1 MKRLVLIDDG
11 RPHWEVVEGL
21 LGRANTLTRSLS
33 PLEAQKDLEK
43 EKPDLLILGDA
54 DLDLFAEVGKDL
66 AKLIISED
74 LSPGT
79 VIRAREGRNI
89 IKIGWPADEEVL
101 QELTRRLLLVPE
113 RKPCRKGLHITA
125 RKERRAFR
133 GESKDF
139 SLTGMAFRTAGTL
152 TSEEEITVA
161 FGLNGRGRDLCLEAQ
176 VVWSLPDCA
185 GARILYGARF
195 THLSPEDR
203 HSLERF
209 VWGIKR
215 PASGSIGGAPSR
227 MTPEEEVMFS

>member
-1 MKRLVLIDDG
+1 VKRLLFIADS
-11 RPHWEVVEGL
+11 RSHWEDVEGL
-21 LGRANTLTRSLS
+21 LGGANTHTRTLS
-33 PLEAQKDLEK
+33 PLEAHRDLKK

-66 AKLIISED
+66 AKLIISEN
-74 LSPGT
+74 LPPGT

-89 IKIGWPADEEVL
+89 VKIGWPADEEVL

-113 RKPCRKGLHITA
+113 RKPCRKGLRITA
-125 RKERRAFR
+125 RKERRTFR

-152 TSEEEITVA
+152 TAGEEIIVA
-161 FGLNGRGRDLCLEAQ
+161 FGLNGRGGDLDLEAQ
-176 VVWSLPDCA
+176 VVRSLPDCA

-195 THLSPEDR
+195 NLLSPEDR

-209 VWGIKR
+209 VWGIKGR
-215 PASGSIGGAPSR
+215 AS
-227 MTPEEEVMFS
+227 

>member
-1 MKRLVLIDDG
+1 VKRLVFIADG
-11 RPHWEVVEGL
+11 KPHWEEVEGL
-21 LGRANTLTRSLS
+21 LIRANMLTRTLS
-33 PLEAQKDLEK
+33 PLEAQRDLEK
-43 EKPDLLILGDA
+43 EKPDLLILGEA

-74 LSPGT
+74 LPPGT

-101 QELTRRLLLVPE
+101 QELTRRLLLVPV
-113 RKPCRKGLHITA
+113 RKHCCKSLRITA
-125 RKERRAFR
+125 REERRTFR

-152 TSEEEITVA
+152 AAEEEITVA
-161 FGLNGRGRDLCLEAQ
+161 FGLNGRGGDLCLEAQ
-176 VVWSLPDCA
+176 VVRSLHECA

-195 THLSPEDR
+195 TLLSPEDR

-209 VWGIKR
+209 VWGIKGR
-215 PASGSIGGAPSR
+215 AS
-227 MTPEEEVMFS
+227 